1 MVKMFYLSGCPYCKQ
16 AFKAIEE
23 LKAEDPRFGAVSIEM
38 IEESE
43 DPETAEK
50 YDYYYVPTMYVRE
63 EKIYEAHRGETY
75 EECKENV
82 KKVFLKELEQ

>member
-1 MVKMFYLSGCPYCKQ
+1 
-16 AFKAIEE
+16 
-23 LKAEDPRFGAVSIEM
+23 M

>member
-1 MVKMFYLSGCPYCKQ
+1 MIKMFYLSGCPYCRQ

-23 LKAEDPRFGAVSIEM
+23 LKAEDPKFGPVAIEM

-43 DPETAEK
+43 DPVTADA
-50 YDYYYVPTMYVRE
+50 YDYYYVPTMFIGD
-63 EKIYEAHRGETY
+63 EKLYEAHRGETY

-82 KKVFLKELEQ
+82 RRVFEAELKA